1 MVECSIYLLFS
12 FVLLFFDVVQDEM
25 LLMVMVHKANRIDG
39 QSVRFTFNLLSK
51 DQHAESAST
60 EWGQRVSKC
69 AKGIEATLPFFPSF
83 IAYRATDE
91 IRSIHRSN
99 HRSNDRSINRS
110 INRWVFF
117 PLQNNIYGKSTNNPQ
132 STTDLMENDIAAAQP
147 KMEAKQP
154 IDRLIIIEIHCA
166 CDKYYIAVGL
176 MSYISCTRYLCISYC
191 LLSFCPHT
199 YKHAHA

>member
-1 MVECSIYLLFS
+1 MSIFKCRFHGKIFKWIAYMVECSIYLLFS

-117 PLQNNIYGKSTNNPQ
+117 S
-132 STTDLMENDIAAAQP
+132 AAAQ
-147 KMEAKQP
+147 
-154 IDRLIIIEIHCA
+154 
-166 CDKYYIAVGL
+166 
-176 MSYISCTRYLCISYC
+176 YLWQV
-191 LLSFCPHT
+191 H
-199 YKHAHA
+199 K